1 MVRGFGMIMSF
12 LERLYAP
19 RQFLL
24 LQTSIVFLNGAEKLL
39 VFNKVKKAATFFA
52 KKVDKL

>member
-19 RQFLL
+19 QQFLL